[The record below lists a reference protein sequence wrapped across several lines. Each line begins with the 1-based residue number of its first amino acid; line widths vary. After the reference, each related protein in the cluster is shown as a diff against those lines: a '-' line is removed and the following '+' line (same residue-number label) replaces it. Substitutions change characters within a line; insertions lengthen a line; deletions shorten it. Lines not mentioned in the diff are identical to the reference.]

1 MSIKHV
7 QHSDD
12 LLCSPLLSIHY
23 LDHLGKSKNIRRDG
37 RVINPPE
44 DFEVDDDAADI
55 TEQNSHQQQQQRAAY
70 PISGTHQADGEE
82 DQTKVEEEDDDMAA
96 SWAGQPA
103 IKGST
108 ESMRMAL
115 LTFSLIGLQ

>member
-1 MSIKHV
+1 MK
-7 QHSDD
+7 
-12 LLCSPLLSIHY
+12 
-23 LDHLGKSKNIRRDG
+23 
-37 RVINPPE
+37 PP
-44 DFEVDDDAADI
+44 DNSEVDDDAADI
-55 TEQNSHQQQQQRAAY
+55 RSQNSRQQQQVAY
-70 PISGTHQADGEE
+70 PTSGTRQADGEE
-82 DQTKVEEEDDDMAA
+82 DQAKVEEDDDDMAA

>member
-1 MSIKHV
+1 MNLP
-7 QHSDD
+7 DD
-12 LLCSPLLSIHY
+12 L
-23 LDHLGKSKNIRRDG
+23 
-37 RVINPPE
+37 
-44 DFEVDDDAADI
+44 EVDDDAADI
-55 TEQNSHQQQQQRAAY
+55 TEQGQSSQPQQQEAY
-70 PISGTHQADGEE
+70 PTSGTPQQEKD
-82 DQTKVEEEDDDMAA
+82 EEDDMVA

>member
-1 MSIKHV
+1 M
-7 QHSDD
+7 
-12 LLCSPLLSIHY
+12 
-23 LDHLGKSKNIRRDG
+23 
-37 RVINPPE
+37 NPPE
-44 DFEVDDDAADI
+44 DYAVDDDAADI
-55 TEQNSHQQQQQRAAY
+55 VEQSSPRQELVAY
-70 PISGTHQADGEE
+70 PTSGTRQGDGEE
-82 DQTKVEEEDDDMAA
+82 IEGKVEEDDDMAA

>member
-1 MSIKHV
+1 MS
-7 QHSDD
+7 S
-12 LLCSPLLSIHY
+12 
-23 LDHLGKSKNIRRDG
+23 
-37 RVINPPE
+37 PE
-44 DFEVDDDAADI
+44 DLEIDDDAVSIA
-55 TEQNSHQQQQQRAAY
+55 EQSSQQRQVNY
-70 PISGTHQADGEE
+70 PTSGTRQSNG
-82 DQTKVEEEDDDMAA
+82 VEVKDEDDDQMAA